1 MKLSLRAQKLTSSNS
16 GASSQ
21 HNDRTTFAQ
30 SVDSE
35 KSKNNYHYKSEHF
48 QDTTEKL
55 WQYIKSDFVQK
66 KELKLIAKNKRFLKR
81 NSTKTTKDKN
91 GEKNTTQV
99 ETSIAREFLIQI
111 GNENKHLTNSKS
123 LKAYKKIMEEI
134 AKRYKLTILQA
145 DFHAD
150 EKVPHL
156 HFIATTYDFSTGE
169 FSKEFNKPNSYE
181 KMQKDIFKFVQK
193 ELKIELEGYEKK
205 TCIEADYIAPAV
217 YRKNK
222 PLLEKAKEYCKKNA
236 ELAAAG
242 EQKVYTK
249 EDYQAINKLKKA
261 LNKDTLQEIYKEYLK
276 LQKELLE
283 KEKEVFAPAE
293 KYKTKAGKP
302 VKNVDVLKHLE
313 KKLSEAQESIKA
325 LKASND
331 TLKSDLKRSEQD
343 MSVLSTK
350 NKSLSTAN
358 SSLKAEISEKDK
370 TISFLKEKSA
380 ATESGEVV
388 QLKEKVQELLKEN
401 RELKKEVSY
410 LRSMHE
416 KNTQQDDEYE
426 KLLNESSDAREE
438 DFDELLKKLEQK
450 ESQNPREN

>member
-1 MKLSLRAQKLTSSNS
+1 MYILTTHKLNPAEFILCILSPAELKSKSKKKRKKMKLSLRAQKLTSSNS

-55 WQYIKSDFVQK
+55 WQHIKSDFIRK

-111 GNENKHLTNSKS
+111 GNESEHLTDSKS
-123 LKAYKKIMEEI
+123 LKIYKKIMEEI
-134 AKRYKLTILQA
+134 AKKYKLSILQF

-156 HFIATTYDFSTGE
+156 HFIATTYDFTTGE

-181 KMQKDIFKFVQK
+181 KMQKDIFKFVKQK
-193 ELKIELEGYEKK
+193 LKIELEGYEKK

-222 PLLEKAKEYCKKNA
+222 PLLEKAKEYCEKKE
-236 ELAAAG
+236 EL
-242 EQKVYTK
+242 E
-249 EDYQAINKLKKA
+249 KA
-261 LNKDTLQEIYKEYLK
+261 LEKKPKTVEVEKIVENPVNEA
-276 LQKELLE
+276 LQKE
-283 KEKEVFAPAE
+283 AD
-293 KYKTKAGKP
+293 KYKKINKAMGK
-302 VKNVDVLKHLE
+302 DLE
-313 KKLSEAQESIKA
+313 TLVEVVTGKKLKSRKDIIEARESIKA

-331 TLKSDLKRSEQD
+331 TQKQDLSLLKQNMSDLEAN
-343 MSVLSTK
+343 
-350 NKSLSTAN
+350 NKSLLTAN
-358 SSLKAEISEKDK
+358 SSLQAVIAHKDK
-370 TISFLKEKSA
+370 TISLLNAERSDK
-380 ATESGEVV
+380 ESGEVV
-388 QLKEKVQELLKEN
+388 HLKKQVQELE
-401 RELKKEVSY
+401 KEVSY
-410 LRSMHE
+410 LKSMHQ
-416 KNTQQDDEYE
+416 KNIQAND
-426 KLLNESSDAREE
+426 E
-438 DFDELLKKLEQK
+438 DFDEDEYQKLLKRADK
-450 ESQNPREN
+450 STQNPREN